1 MNSHQA
7 DRNLFLAIGCLTT
20 SALLF
25 SIMGICIRYASHTVD
40 NYTIV
45 FFRNVVGLI
54 LFLPFIF
61 KQGIG
66 FVKTEKLWMHS
77 WRSIVGL
84 AAMYGFFYAIAHL
97 KLSNA
102 MVFTYSSPI
111 FIPVIAWL
119 FLKEKITIAMLCAA
133 GLGFIGVFCVAK
145 PDQGL
150 LNWISVIGIAS
161 SLLASMAFVTVRAL
175 TQTEP
180 PERIVFYFCLIGSAL
195 SVIPMFWMW
204 RTYHVKEL
212 LFLIGAGILAN
223 VSQIFMSHAYR
234 LAPAGQ
240 IAPVNYM
247 AIIFAGVWGFLLW
260 NEVPDLYSVIG
271 FCIILLAILLCSPLT
286 QRQRKIIQR

>member
-1 MNSHQA
+1 MIMTLNQPN
-7 DRNLFLAIGCLTT
+7 RKLFLAISCLTI
-20 SALLF
+20 SAFLF
-25 SIMGICIRYASHTVD
+25 SIMGICIRYASQTVD

-45 FFRNVVGLI
+45 FFRNFVGLM
-54 LFLPFIF
+54 LFLPLIM
-61 KQGIG
+61 KQGAS

-77 WRSIVGL
+77 WRSLVGL

-111 FIPVIAWL
+111 FIPLIAWL
-119 FLKEKITIAMLCAA
+119 FLKERITKAMLMAA
-133 GLGFIGVFCVAK
+133 ALGFLGVFCVAK

-150 LNWISVIGIAS
+150 WNWVSAIGIAS

-175 TQTEP
+175 TKTEP
-180 PERIVFYFCLIGSAL
+180 PERIVFYFCLIGSVL
-195 SVIPMFWMW
+195 SAIPMFWVW
-204 RTYHVKEL
+204 RPYALKEL
-212 LFLIGAGILAN
+212 FFLIAAGILAN

-247 AIIFAGVWGFLLW
+247 AIIFAGVWGFFLW
-260 NEVPDLYSVIG
+260 QETPDFYSLFG
-271 FCIILLAILLCSPLT
+271 FGLILLAIILCSPLS
-286 QRQRKIIQR
+286 QRQRKSL

>member
-1 MNSHQA
+1 MIMTLNQPN
-7 DRNLFLAIGCLTT
+7 RKLFLAISCLTI

-25 SIMGICIRYASHTVD
+25 SIMGICIRYASQTVD

-45 FFRNVVGLI
+45 FFRNFVGLM
-54 LFLPFIF
+54 LFLPFIM
-61 KQGIG
+61 KQGAS
-66 FVKTEKLWMHS
+66 FVKTEKLWMHT
-77 WRSIVGL
+77 WRSLVGL

-111 FIPVIAWL
+111 FIPLIAWL
-119 FLKEKITIAMLCAA
+119 FLKERITKAMLMAA
-133 GLGFIGVFCVAK
+133 ALGFLGVFCVAK

-150 LNWISVIGIAS
+150 WNWVSAIGIAS

-175 TQTEP
+175 TKTEP
-180 PERIVFYFCLIGSAL
+180 PERIVFYFCLIGSLL
-195 SVIPMFWMW
+195 SAIPMFWVW
-204 RTYHVKEL
+204 RPYALKEL
-212 LFLIGAGILAN
+212 FFLIAAGILAN

-247 AIIFAGVWGFLLW
+247 AIIFAGVWGFFLW
-260 NEVPDLYSVIG
+260 QETPDFYSLFG
-271 FCIILLAILLCSPLT
+271 FGLILLAIILCSPLS
-286 QRQRKIIQR
+286 QRQRKSL

>member
-1 MNSHQA
+1 MNSLQTN
-7 DRNLFLAIGCLTT
+7 RNLLLAIGCLTI

-286 QRQRKIIQR
+286 QRQKKMIQR